1 MTAVTGVMGSVDT
14 MTKDDEEEDDRHVVL
29 FQTAKV
35 IGVVCAIS
43 DSVGEH

>member
-1 MTAVTGVMGSVDT
+1 MTAVMGSVDT
-14 MTKDDEEEDDRHVVL
+14 VTKDGEDDRHAVL

-35 IGVVCAIS
+35 IDVACAIS